1 MQQEH
6 FTFSSKNY
14 TGYFNVDFSYVEKL
28 VSKDQSVII
37 TDKNLAAHYSHKFL
51 TWRTIIIEP
60 GEKNK
65 QQATADHI
73 IRELIKLKADRD
85 TMIIAIGG
93 GVITDI
99 AAYVA
104 SVYMRGIKF
113 ALVPTTILA
122 MVDACIGGKNGIDVG
137 IYKNLVGTIRHPEFL
152 LYDYGFLKSLPQSEW
167 INGFAE
173 IIKHACIKD
182 KMLFEWLE
190 SQSLDSLQSSVHITD
205 ELIRRNVD
213 IKYNVVINDEF
224 EKGERRLL
232 NFGHTLGHAV
242 ENLYKLSHGH
252 AVAIGMVAACTISEE
267 VNKFPAADKL
277 RIVSLLKK
285 YNLPVQLKFD
295 KEKIWEVLLMD
306 KKKSGSK
313 INFVL
318 LNSIGDAIVQPISV
332 KQLEE
337 LFAVCL

>member
-28 VSKDQSVII
+28 VSKDQTVII

-85 TMIIAIGG
+85 TMIIAVGG

-113 ALVPTTILA
+113 ALIPTTILA

-232 NFGHTLGHAV
+232 NFGHSLGHAV
-242 ENLYKLSHGH
+242 ENLYKLSHGN
-252 AVAIGMVAACTISEE
+252 AVAIGMVAACSISEE

-277 RIVSLLKK
+277 RVVSLLKK

>member
-1 MQQEH
+1 
-6 FTFSSKNY
+6 
-14 TGYFNVDFSYVEKL
+14 
-28 VSKDQSVII
+28 
-37 TDKNLAAHYSHKFL
+37 
-51 TWRTIIIEP
+51 
-60 GEKNK
+60 
-65 QQATADHI
+65 
-73 IRELIKLKADRD
+73 
-85 TMIIAIGG
+85 
-93 GVITDI
+93 
-99 AAYVA
+99 
-104 SVYMRGIKF
+104 
-113 ALVPTTILA
+113 
-122 MVDACIGGKNGIDVG
+122 
-137 IYKNLVGTIRHPEFL
+137 
-152 LYDYGFLKSLPQSEW
+152 
-167 INGFAE
+167 
-173 IIKHACIKD
+173 
-182 KMLFEWLE
+182 MLFQWLE
-190 SQSLDSLQSSVHITD
+190 NQSLQSVQSSVDITD
-205 ELIRRNVD
+205 ELVRRNVE
-213 IKYNVVINDEF
+213 IKYNIVSGDEF

-232 NFGHTLGHAV
+232 NFGHTLGHAI

-277 RIVSLLKK
+277 RVVSLLKK